1 MLYDSALVVRCLHFR
16 PSGLSEFFI
25 TDILRLSLFKFLLNC
40 LLLVLILQVPCLNS
54 ILAFAE
60 GIYSNQ
66 SESSSDSSETPL
78 SISLKMGQFI
88 SAADSTGQ
96 TALMLA
102 ARSGAASSVER
113 LIAEHFRW
121 SNILNETSTQELDAT
136 VAESV
141 AKVLEQLSLGAHD
154 SSRRSALHHACLA
167 SDDAPGLLILQ
178 GMHDDSFISSPDI
191 LRRTPLHLA
200 ISSGLVSLVEALIA
214 RGADLYA
221 VDTNGLIPVM
231 SCVSS
236 TQVATCLSLV
246 LAAMFPPLDGAPEHP
261 FLFRTSSSLSSAL
274 LSRANSSRT
283 LHRPDSEKT
292 SVDGLQLMSAS
303 MVQPSQ
309 PMLAT
314 VELME
319 NGRAT
324 SRPLSYPGSESDF
337 F

>member
-178 GMHDDSFISSPDI
+178 G
-191 LRRTPLHLA
+191 
-200 ISSGLVSLVEALIA
+200 
-214 RGADLYA
+214 
-221 VDTNGLIPVM
+221 
-231 SCVSS
+231 
-236 TQVATCLSLV
+236 
-246 LAAMFPPLDGAPEHP
+246 
-261 FLFRTSSSLSSAL
+261 
-274 LSRANSSRT
+274 
-283 LHRPDSEKT
+283 
-292 SVDGLQLMSAS
+292 
-303 MVQPSQ
+303 
-309 PMLAT
+309 
-314 VELME
+314 
-319 NGRAT
+319 
-324 SRPLSYPGSESDF
+324 
-337 F
+337 